1 MVSDVRQHI
10 SSLQRE
16 DALLERLIYRSKSQ
30 HRGTLHFRK
39 LHQARRSLKLL
50 RVAAS
55 DTFLSALD
63 FHLEPAVKR
72 RRNKNVA
79 SESKEAV
86 LNILWGVSRILH
98 ELNAPI
104 LGASKQMAGLLE
116 QGRFMSYTL
125 TVLSILARIRVL
137 SFQLLLDCV
146 SLYNLLA
153 AELRTGNSLV
163 TFNKLQRELPASLE
177 CKWDAERAQY
187 NLVEAKANT
196 EANWFVEDR
205 PSKDM
210 RGLRQ
215 AARISSSSEVLAGGA
230 DVAKNPQAPS
240 QAAAEFLKF
249 LDTPDASAI
258 KSKKVAYVSVAKV
271 TDPSPT
277 EQASSSTPTNR
288 STDTLFNL
296 LLSGRST
303 DSIF

>member
-210 RGLRQ
+210 R